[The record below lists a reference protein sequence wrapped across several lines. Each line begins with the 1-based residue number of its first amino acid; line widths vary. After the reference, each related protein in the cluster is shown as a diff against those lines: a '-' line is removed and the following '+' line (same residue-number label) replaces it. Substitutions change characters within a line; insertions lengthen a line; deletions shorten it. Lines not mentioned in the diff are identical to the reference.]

1 MAKNAL
7 VIKGANFAANKL
19 TTVTFVE
26 DEKPCTAIAL
36 SESSKAVTALGDF
49 TLTATVT
56 PADTTDDVLWSSS
69 DETVATVADGVVT
82 VVGLGSATITATCG
96 EQTATCVVSCDNV
109 VLAYY
114 PMFAQLH
121 SSWEGAN
128 ATSFPIETYKYGW
141 MVLGDNQNLETTRK
155 LKNQSSNTALNSCPI
170 KFPANTAAIE
180 LSYGS
185 GMYPG
190 TIYFGWMDTTQ
201 AAGDTSALLDCALRI
216 SMDTTN
222 STKAL
227 TTETLD
233 YSVAEGANSF
243 AIAIRCKGSEF
254 ADTDTPAAI
263 AEARQ
268 LVVKAVASV
277 S

>member
-1 MAKNAL
+1 MGKNAL

-26 DEKPCTAIAL
+26 GETPCTAIAL
-36 SESSKAVTALGDF
+36 DENAVDVTELGSF

-69 DETVATVADGVVT
+69 DESVATVADGVVS
-82 VVGLGSATITATCG
+82 VVGLGSAIIAATCG
-96 EQTATCVVSCDNV
+96 EQTATCAVSCDNV

-121 SSWEGAN
+121 SSWNGAN
-128 ATSFPIETYKYGW
+128 ATSFPIETYQYGW
-141 MVLGDNQNLETTRK
+141 LVLGDDQNLATTRK
-155 LKNQSSNTALNSCPI
+155 LKNQSSSTLLNSCPV
-170 KFPANTAAIE
+170 KLPANTAAIK

-185 GMYPG
+185 GMYPA
-190 TIYFGWMDTTQ
+190 TIYFGWMDTAQ
-201 AAGDTSALLDCALRI
+201 PAGDTATLLDCAKRI

-227 TTETLD
+227 TAETLT
-233 YSVAEGANSF
+233 YSAAEGADSF
-243 AIAIRCKGSEF
+243 AVAIRCKGSAF
-254 ADTDTPAAI
+254 ADTDTPESI

-268 LVVKAVASV
+268 LVVKAVATV
-277 S
+277 N